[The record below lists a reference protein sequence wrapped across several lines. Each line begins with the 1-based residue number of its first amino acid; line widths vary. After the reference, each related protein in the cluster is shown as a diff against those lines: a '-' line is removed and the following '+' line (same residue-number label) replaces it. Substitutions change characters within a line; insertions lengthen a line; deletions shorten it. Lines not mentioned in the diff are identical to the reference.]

1 MANLKKS
8 WKKFTKK
15 MKKATKSNYKKM
27 QRKDNIF
34 TGIVAAVFLVV
45 MLVGA
50 ISLTDTED

>member
-1 MANLKKS
+1 MANFKKS

-27 QRKDNIF
+27 QRNDNIF

>member
-1 MANLKKS
+1 MANFKKS

-15 MKKATKSNYKKM
+15 VKKATRNDYKKM
-27 QRKDNIF
+27 QRNDNIF

>member
-1 MANLKKS
+1 MANFKKS

-15 MKKATKSNYKKM
+15 MKKTTKSNYKKM
-27 QRKDNIF
+27 QRNDNIF
-34 TGIVAAVFLVV
+34 TGVVAVVFLVV

>member
-1 MANLKKS
+1 MANFKKS

-27 QRKDNIF
+27 QRNDNIF
-34 TGIVAAVFLVV
+34 TGIIAALFLVV

-50 ISLTDTED
+50 ISLIDTED

>member
-1 MANLKKS
+1 MANFKKS

-27 QRKDNIF
+27 QRNDNIF
-34 TGIVAAVFLVV
+34 IGIVAAVFLVV

>member
-27 QRKDNIF
+27 QRNDNIF
-34 TGIVAAVFLVV
+34 TGIIAALFLVV